1 MSIKQE
7 LINIINEHDAEGKDC
22 TLSVEQ
28 IEAIV
33 SMIDDSAAKD
43 NMIEDLKIRLK
54 SKDDLISKLY
64 GGIINNFLK
73 ENL

>member
-1 MSIKQE
+1 MDIKQE

-33 SMIDDSAAKD
+33 SMIDDSTAKD
-43 NMIEDLKIRLK
+43 NMIEDLKLKLK
-54 SKDDLISKLY
+54 SKDDLIYKLY
-64 GGIINNFLK
+64 GSIINNFIK

>member
-1 MSIKQE
+1 MTIKQE
-7 LINIINEHDAEGKDC
+7 LIKIINEHDAEGKDC

-43 NMIEDLKIRLK
+43 NIIEDLKTRLK

-64 GGIINNFLK
+64 SGIINNFLK

>member
-1 MSIKQE
+1 MDIRQE
-7 LINIINEHDAEGKDC
+7 LINIINEHDADGKDC

-33 SMIDDSAAKD
+33 SMIDDSTAKE
-43 NMIEDLKIRLK
+43 NMIADLKLKLK

-64 GGIINNFLK
+64 GGIINNFIK

>member
-1 MSIKQE
+1 MGIKQE
-7 LINIINEHDAEGKDC
+7 LINIINEHDAEDKDC

>member
-7 LINIINEHDAEGKDC
+7 LNNIINEHDADGKDC

-28 IEAIV
+28 IEAII
-33 SMIDDSAAKD
+33 SMIDDSTAKD
-43 NMIEDLKIRLK
+43 NMIEDFKVRLK

-64 GGIINNFLK
+64 GSIINNFVK